1 VKQSPTVEK
10 SAAVT
15 QDRRCWAQGAT
26 DAFHGRLPR
35 QDVVDQLAYAAGRVE
50 GAAWRE
56 RGRNLA
62 DELRRA
68 RLPYPVS

>member
-1 VKQSPTVEK
+1 VIVKQSPTVEK

-15 QDRRCWAQGAT
+15 QD
-26 DAFHGRLPR
+26 R